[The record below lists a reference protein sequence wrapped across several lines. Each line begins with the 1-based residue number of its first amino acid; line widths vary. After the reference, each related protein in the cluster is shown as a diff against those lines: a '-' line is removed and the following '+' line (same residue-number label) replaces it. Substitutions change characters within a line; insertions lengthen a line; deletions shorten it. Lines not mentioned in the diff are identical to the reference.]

1 MFLTENFSLLFVV
14 MGGGES
20 SKIIP
25 ESDKPSPVLTGS
37 CELVSVVGTG
47 NYGRALVTKLTS
59 SGVSVVWGSRSPAPG
74 QVTVE
79 EAMTSVSLVI
89 LAVPVF
95 SWSQLPLNSLR
106 PGTTVVDCSNREE
119 WCDQTLSNAESLQ
132 TMLPP
137 GVFVVKCLNTVSA
150 YQLENQT
157 FSDGKQVSDHHR

>member
-1 MFLTENFSLLFVV
+1 

-25 ESDKPSPVLTGS
+25 ESDKPSSLLTGS
-37 CELVSVVGTG
+37 CELVSVLGTG

-79 EAMTSVSLVI
+79 EAVTSVSLVI

-95 SWSQLPLNSLR
+95 SWSQLPLTSLR